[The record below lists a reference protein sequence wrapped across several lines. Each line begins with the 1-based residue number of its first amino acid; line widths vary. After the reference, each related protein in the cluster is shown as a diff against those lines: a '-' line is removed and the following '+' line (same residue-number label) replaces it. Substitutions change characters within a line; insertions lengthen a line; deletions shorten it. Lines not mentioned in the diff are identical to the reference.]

1 MLLAG
6 TLCAVAASL
15 SACSGQPAVGP
26 LGNGGTAGQQ
36 CISGPRDQ
44 PLTVG
49 LYSLRNTGTTPATID
64 SVRLPPAALGLVMTR
79 AWLTPIYH
87 NDELGV
93 GWDYPLTAPSSNRAV
108 QGWKAVAL
116 EWARRRPAVG
126 AVIRPGQWLTLVF
139 GLTRT
144 RDHAGRSGGPVIVYT
159 VSGNSYTIH
168 EAVTLLILPTCARL

>member
-6 TLCAVAASL
+6 TLCTVAASL

-36 CISGPRDQ
+36 CISGPKDQ

-49 LYSLRNTGTTPATID
+49 LYSLRNTGTAPATID
-64 SVRLPPAALGLVMTR
+64 SVRLPSATLGLTMTR
-79 AWLTPIYH
+79 SWLTPIYH
-87 NDELGV
+87 DTLLGV
-93 GWDYPLTAPSSNRAV
+93 GWAYPLTPPKTTVHEWSGEKGAL
-108 QGWKAVAL
+108 L

-159 VSGNSYTIH
+159 VSGNTYTIH
-168 EAVTLLILPTCARL
+168 EAVTLLILPRC